1 MMEKKRVEKIDWAD
15 QNLKANQ
22 NLKVNQNYKALK
34 NKEE

>member
-1 MMEKKRVEKIDWAD
+1 MEKKRVEKIDWAD